1 MTETERVF
9 VCIEDDE
16 DVRTLFR
23 HAAQSLSAEL
33 VEARTVNDGLRLVRE
48 RRPDLILLDLI
59 LPDRSGWRAV
69 DELRADPL
77 YRQTPIVVVTVM
89 DQDLEKY
96 RGHRVD
102 QVQAFITKP
111 FALAQLER
119 TLAQVLGIPPVDQAP

>member
-1 MTETERVF
+1 MAEPLRTI

-23 HAAQSLSAEL
+23 HAAERLRAQLA
-33 VEARTVNDGLRLVRE
+33 EARTCREGLKLIRA

-59 LPDRSGWRAV
+59 LPDRSGWTAV
-69 DELRADPL
+69 EEIRADPACA
-77 YRQTPIVVVTVM
+77 QTPIVVVTVM

-102 QVQAFITKP
+102 QVQAFVTKP
-111 FALAQLER
+111 FALTELEK
-119 TLAQVLGIPPVDQAP
+119 TLAKFLDAPGRG

>member
-1 MTETERVF
+1 MTEYERVF

-33 VEARTVNDGLRLVRE
+33 LEARTVNDGMRLVRE

-69 DELRADPL
+69 DELRADPQF
-77 YRQTPIVVVTVM
+77 RETPVVVVTVM

-119 TLAQVLGIPPVDQAP
+119 TLAQVLGIPPAGETP

>member
-1 MTETERVF
+1 MTEYERVF

-33 VEARTVNDGLRLVRE
+33 LEARTVNDGMRLVRE
-48 RRPDLILLDLI
+48 RRPDLI

-77 YRQTPIVVVTVM
+77 FRETPIVVVTVM

-119 TLAQVLGIPPVDQAP
+119 TLAQVLGIPPAGQTP

>member
-1 MTETERVF
+1 MTEYERVF

-33 VEARTVNDGLRLVRE
+33 LEARTVNDGMRLVRE

-69 DELRADPL
+69 DELRADPQF
-77 YRQTPIVVVTVM
+77 RDTPIVVVTVM

-119 TLAQVLGIPPVDQAP
+119 TLAQVLGISPAAETP